1 MSKLK
6 LFAAL
11 GAGIMTVSACAS
23 GAGGPSTP
31 NEFRVVKK
39 APLTVPPNYQL
50 RPPPAGGSV
59 PTELDPSRVNAVPAA
74 FGADVGATASMSE
87 RALVASAGANVV
99 SGIIRTQVDYE
110 ETRTIRK
117 SPSIVDRVLFW
128 RSDDSEDAESAGSD
142 NATGGE
148 PVIIEQDSASP
159 RIKLPGT

>member
-1 MSKLK
+1 MSKIK

-11 GAGIMTVSACAS
+11 GTGIFAITACTS
-23 GAGGPSTP
+23 GSSGTGTP
-31 NEFRVVKK
+31 DEFRVVTK

-59 PTELDPSRVNAVPAA
+59 PAELDESRVNAVPQA
-74 FGADVGATASMSE
+74 FGADIGASASMSE
-87 RALVASAGANVV
+87 RALVASAGANAV
-99 SGIIRTQVDYE
+99 SGVIRTQVDYD

-117 SPSIVDRVLFW
+117 SQSIVDRVLFW
-128 RSDDSEDAESAGSD
+128 RADDPEDAEAASSD

-148 PVIIEQDSASP
+148 PVIIQETSASP